1 MHQQSKKK
9 KVISNACYLVSPKYL
24 INYRMDLEIV
34 TWFPEDEAYRLW

>member
-1 MHQQSKKK
+1 MP
-9 KVISNACYLVSPKYL
+9 VTWYL